1 MSIPS
6 LQYCTTVKQD
16 VTTGAEW
23 QGSGGELGNRY
34 TESESES

>member
-16 VTTGAEW
+16 VTTG
-23 QGSGGELGNRY
+23 GGGEVGNCVIGNFLDFV
-34 TESESES
+34 